1 MFILCNLSWFLA
13 YHIRKTKQLRSLLS
27 RASTINNHPIIHK
40 GSIENKV
47 NNQDRKQ
54 KITVIEPV
62 ASNIENEEEKDEI
75 DANPSSLEVNPRVT
89 SHTLSSDIS
98 CFENQDAINFN
109 KQAVIKV
116 IVNESANNS
125 EHTSS
130 SERDTVSDDEKK
142 EISKTSQDLELG
154 VASSI
159 NSLNEDKFL
168 QIKVNG
174 PIIKQSDMRWGSVG
188 SAVSSD
194 MFTEYKVEDENEE
207 KAEMDHQITGN
218 TTSLMNDI
226 NRFIHDEKQ

>member
-40 GSIENKV
+40 GSIENEV
-47 NNQDRKQ
+47 NNQDHKQ
-54 KITVIEPV
+54 EITVIKPE

-98 CFENQDAINFN
+98 CFENQDACAICTTQ
-109 KQAVIKV
+109 QAVIKV

-174 PIIKQSDMRWGSVG
+174 SIIKQSDMRWGSVG

-194 MFTEYKVEDENEE
+194 MFTEYKVEDEDEE
-207 KAEMDHQITGN
+207 IEHQITGN

-226 NRFIHDEKQ
+226 NRFIHDERQ